1 MSNPIVRSRNGAS
14 IAASTSDAAIAVRD
28 VQKLYRTRDGTL
40 RAVDGVSFEVRN
52 EEFVTIVG
60 PSGCGK
66 TTLLRML
73 SGLVLPTSGEVVI
86 FGEPVRGPFDGVGM
100 VFQAPLLL
108 KWRTVLDNVLL
119 PIEILKLDRS
129 AYVSRARDLLRL
141 AKIDEFA
148 RRMPRE
154 LSGGMQQRVSIC
166 RALIHEPRLL
176 LMDEPFG
183 ALDALTRDHMNV
195 ELMRMWSETR
205 TTAVL
210 ITHSIQEAVF
220 LADRVLV
227 MTPRP
232 GRIADVIE
240 VGLPRPRTAA
250 MRLEPTFARHVE
262 QISRLIGMD

>member
-1 MSNPIVRSRNGAS
+1 MARSRSDGSAPSPAS
-14 IAASTSDAAIAVRD
+14 GVAIDVRN

-40 RAVDGVSFEVRN
+40 KALDGISFEVRN

-73 SGLVLPTSGEVVI
+73 AGLVLPSSGEAFV
-86 FGEPVRGPFDGVGM
+86 FGEQVRGPFDGVGM

-119 PIEILKLDRS
+119 PIEILKLDRR
-129 AYVSRARDLLRL
+129 AYLDRAKDLLRL

-210 ITHSIQEAVF
+210 ITHSIPEAVF

-232 GRIADVIE
+232 GRIADVVE
-240 VGLPRPRTAA
+240 VSLPRPRTAE
-250 MRLEPTFARHVE
+250 MRLSHVFAEYVE
-262 QISRLIGMD
+262 RISRLIALD

>member
-1 MSNPIVRSRNGAS
+1 MSRSTAGSRADARTAPPANGL
-14 IAASTSDAAIAVRD
+14 AIDVKG
-28 VQKLYRTRDGTL
+28 VQKVYRTRDGTI
-40 RAVDGVSFEVRN
+40 RALDSVSFDVGN

-73 SGLVLPTSGEVVI
+73 AGLVLPTTGEATV
-86 FGEPVRGPFDGVGM
+86 FGEQVRGPFDGVGM

-119 PIEILKLDRS
+119 PIEILKLDRR
-129 AYVSRARDLLRL
+129 AYVGRAKDLLRL

-148 RRMPRE
+148 QRMPRE

-210 ITHSIQEAVF
+210 ITHSIPEAVF

-232 GRIADVIE
+232 GRIADIIE
-240 VGLPRPRTAA
+240 VDLPRPRTAA
-250 MRLEPTFARHVE
+250 MRLERAFAEYVE
-262 QISRLIGMD
+262 RISRLIGMD